1 MVTVELMTMDSKPGY
16 HPSYG
21 WTKAFLFPEELVE
34 KYDGG
39 DASYL
44 LCEENEG
51 KPVTLDMLTDVRTES
66 YTSGALQ
73 YLVRKGTFNVPEG
86 MVVVQQHY
94 ADICTRNEVDQ
105 RGWVAKSEVVKTKDD
120 IIAELESVIDGLATE
135 LRFANLRIAELEK

>member
-21 WTKAFLFPEELVE
+21 WTIAFLFPEELVA
-34 KYDGG
+34 KYEGR
-39 DASYL
+39 DALYL
-44 LCEENEG
+44 LCEENQG
-51 KPVTLDMLTDVRTES
+51 QPVTLDMLTDVKTEK
-66 YTSGALQ
+66 TSGVLR

-94 ADICTRNEVDQ
+94 ADICTRSEVDQ
-105 RGWVAKSEVVKTKDD
+105 RGWVAKDENVKTKDD
-120 IIAELESVIDGLATE
+120 IIAELESVIDELATE